1 MTKFVIARSAAQRN
15 DEAIQSLDR
24 LWTLSGSTSLTTLSQ
39 SRGLSKR
46 LDRHG
51 LADARP
57 RDDRRGWI
65 DSRAFTIVEVAMA
78 VLVLAL
84 ALTTSITAMQHAF
97 LQFDTARNLE
107 VAANILQCEMEKER
121 LFTWTQASS
130 ATYAPVIDASFARNP
145 AITGRFTLSRSVASL
160 AAHSGQVLQITLTV
174 TWRGYN
180 GRSLTRSYTSYYT
193 QGGLYAYFYN
203 P

>member
-1 MTKFVIARSAAQRN
+1 
-15 DEAIQSLDR
+15 
-24 LWTLSGSTSLTTLSQ
+24 
-39 SRGLSKR
+39 
-46 LDRHG
+46 
-51 LADARP
+51 
-57 RDDRRGWI
+57 
-65 DSRAFTIVEVAMA
+65 MA

-121 LFTWTQASS
+121 LFTWTQAGNV
-130 ATYAPVIDASFARNP
+130 AYAPVIDPSFARNP
-145 AITGRFTLSRSVASL
+145 AISGRFTLSRAVATVAS
-160 AAHSGQVLQITLTV
+160 HSGQVLQITLTV

-180 GRSLTRSYTSYYT
+180 GRSLSRNYTSYYT